1 MNKEIYT
8 NSDNFLTLKEV
19 ADMMKVSPKKIRS
32 DMRRGLPYIE
42 ISTRPI
48 YRFSENTVREW
59 FKSRQIEA

>member
-1 MNKEIYT
+1 MNKEVYT
-8 NSDNFLTLKEV
+8 KSDNFLTLKEV
-19 ADMMKVSPKKIRS
+19 ADMMKVSPKKIRD

-59 FKSRQIEA
+59 FMSRQTEA